1 MLLGWKLILWP
12 SCLKSFSVFTFCL
25 SNVAFQVCPILSQN
39 IQPYLNIK
47 LLPHT
52 QSLTLPEFWIQ
63 VKWPWPFWWRGLLG
77 SRVGLKAEVA
87 PKVDLAPAQYL
98 HVQPLTSPKGEITAD
113 RNVIILLDT
122 ILIKAFF
129 FFSSNKHIKV
139 KHNSVVIV
147 KILGCLIRLKV
158 KTVGLVS
165 NWDEELAIIVKIE
178 ARSELY
184 VLVLMFSSN
193 Y

>member
-1 MLLGWKLILWP
+1 MPHLVPKYSALFKYQASPTHSKSHTSRILDTSEMALAILMEGPTGQQSRPESW
-12 SCLKSFSVFTFCL
+12 SC
-25 SNVAFQVCPILSQN
+25 
-39 IQPYLNIK
+39 
-47 LLPHT
+47 
-52 QSLTLPEFWIQ
+52 
-63 VKWPWPFWWRGLLG
+63 
-77 SRVGLKAEVA
+77 
-87 PKVDLAPAQYL
+87 
-98 HVQPLTSPKGEITAD
+98 PKGWPCPSPVPPCATPDLSKGRNNCGQKCNNTAGHYF
-113 RNVIILLDT
+113 NQG
-122 ILIKAFF
+122 FF

-184 VLVLMFSSN
+184 VLVLMFS
-193 Y
+193 